1 MATTGREYSRL
12 IQVAAIGMVSGIVW
26 QQRSFQ
32 IDCQTLAKN
41 AKWWHLLSIL
51 EIPFDDSKFRNTKD
65 GTYQRTLIR
74 AIIQKSDLSSAIEF
88 GREYLIEDDF
98 TYLEWIEYLLD
109 PSNELSNYQNLITTV
124 LMDVENKTK
133 LGTVLKQQCIPKISA
148 YDYDSK
154 SLSQLYQRI
163 DLCL

>member
-1 MATTGREYSRL
+1 MATTGREYGRL
-12 IQVAAIGMVSGIVW
+12 IQVAAIGMVSGVVW

-51 EIPFDDSKFRNTKD
+51 EIPFDDSKFRNAKD

-109 PSNELSNYQNLITTV
+109 PSNELSNYQNLITTI
-124 LMDVENKTK
+124 LLDVENTAK
-133 LGTVLKQQCIPKISA
+133 LETVLKQQCIPKISA

-154 SLSQLYQRI
+154 SHSHLYKRI